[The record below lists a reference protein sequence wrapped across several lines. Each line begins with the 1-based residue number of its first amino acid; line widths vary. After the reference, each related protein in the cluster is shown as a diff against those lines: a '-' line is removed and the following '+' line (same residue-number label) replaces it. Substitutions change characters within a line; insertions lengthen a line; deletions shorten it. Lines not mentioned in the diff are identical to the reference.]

1 MSKNKPPVPRKSAAA
16 PEEDEDV
23 LAQALADLALDIVEP
38 EEGDDAVDLR
48 QKESELAHLVR
59 NALRKKK
66 DEVLYGAIERAKY
79 ADLAAF
85 QHLRA
90 HIEEASATM
99 VIRRDGK
106 PAEEINAFLVP
117 MFVHSRGGLKLEQ
130 TFQDVAAFELL
141 RASIQQA
148 GLESA
153 DATVVL
159 ISHAYDLG
167 EIDGISFSQLGDML
181 REVAATMSEKKMV
194 ETPALAAS
202 TSGWSGGTFA
212 PDDDAMELRFLLGF
226 ARTREDDA
234 FYQAPADEEGAD
246 AFYAARLERYRQ
258 WTLEAAPLLQG
269 CLATDP
275 AALSI
280 NFLYQDLFYGA
291 KEDAMAELAML
302 AMMSDITG
310 ALDEHKLDAA
320 EVSAVVAPADVDD
333 EMVLRVN
340 LYRDGA
346 GEPLAS
352 PEMPF
357 DMAADLQ
364 TEVDDICD
372 ALGTIGIHAVS
383 VALKFGQDGQPIE
396 VRPYSPE
403 P

>member
-1 MSKNKPPVPRKSAAA
+1 MANNKKPVPRKSAAA
-16 PEEDEDV
+16 PDEDEDV
-23 LAQALADLALDIVEP
+23 MAQALAELALNIVEP
-38 EEGDDAVDLR
+38 EEEDAADLR

-66 DEVLYGAIERAKY
+66 DEVLYGAIERAKFT
-79 ADLAAF
+79 DLAAF

-99 VIRRDGK
+99 LIRRDGK
-106 PAEEINAFLVP
+106 PAEAINAFLVP
-117 MFVHSRGGLKLEQ
+117 IFVHSRGGLKLDQ
-130 TFQDVAAFELL
+130 TFQDVPAFEML
-141 RASIQQA
+141 RASFQQA
-148 GLESA
+148 GLEGP

-159 ISHAYDLG
+159 ISHAYDLA
-167 EIDGISFSQLGDML
+167 EIDGISYSQLGDML

-202 TSGWSGGTFA
+202 ISGWSGASFA
-212 PDDDAMELRFLLGF
+212 ADDEAMELRFLLGF
-226 ARTREDDA
+226 ARSREDA
-234 FYQAPADEEGAD
+234 PFYTPPEDETGAD
-246 AFYAARLERYRQ
+246 AWYAARLERYRQ
-258 WTLEAAPLLQG
+258 WTLEAAPLLQA
-269 CLATDP
+269 CLASDP
-275 AALSI
+275 ATLSL

-302 AMMSDITG
+302 GMMSDITR
-310 ALDEHKLDAA
+310 ALDAHQLDAA

-383 VALKFGQDGQPIE
+383 VALKYGHDGQPIE

-403 P
+403 L